1 MKQLEKVL
9 SSFFASLP
17 NLPASIREF
26 LVKIAPYFAVI
37 GFILSLPA
45 ILSLIGLG
53 SFASV
58 IAGMGGNW
66 ANAGGTTLAIIFS
79 ILSTV
84 LLGMSISGLFARH
97 MEGWRY
103 SYYNALAGGVYAIL
117 RYDLGGLIIGTGI
130 SLYVLFQIR
139 SSYK

>member
-58 IAGMGGNW
+58 IAGIGGNW
-66 ANAGGTTLAIIFS
+66 ANDGGTALAIIYS
-79 ILSTV
+79 IVSTI
-84 LLGMSISGLFARH
+84 LLGLSISGLFARH

-139 SSYK
+139 SHYK